1 MLLIRCDQVNLLSI
15 GLPKCLLCNF
25 FFFYCSHIILMF
37 SFMVTFLL
45 FFQNSTRFIV
55 CIGYQPP
62 FKNTTA
68 LFLVQSPPPPSP
80 TFLGSQ
86 LIVQFASAACPNL
99 KLENPIFLGRKMKF
113 RKLPTCGYK
122 GR

>member
-68 LFLVQSPPPPSP
+68 LFLVQSPPPSP